1 MIVNTN
7 LPYYYTIRLIQLS
20 GAASAGMVVQ
30 VQEPRIECTGTGM
43 IQCRLR
49 ELMAA
54 KGRRDRRRITYDD
67 IRAQTGLSKT
77 TLTRLANDQ
86 VGGVSFSVMDRL
98 CTYLECQP
106 GDLFIQTEEP
116 QNQ

>member
-1 MIVNTN
+1 M
-7 LPYYYTIRLIQLS
+7 S
-20 GAASAGMVVQ
+20 SAASAGMVVQ
-30 VQEPRIECTGTGM
+30 ARKPTIELTETGM

-54 KGRRDRRRITYDD
+54 KSRRERRKITYDD
-67 IRAQTGLSKT
+67 VRFQTGMSKT
-77 TLTRLANDQ
+77 TLTRLANDRSE
-86 VGGVSFSVMDRL
+86 GVSFSVMDRL

-106 GDLFIQTEEP
+106 GDLFIQSEEP